1 MSPSISRRELIRK
14 FKALGFSGPYS
25 GGRHQFMI
33 RGRQKIR
40 IPNPHGSSDVDK
52 AMSQKYGYPLKI
64 AFSKENDKIV
74 VITAYPLRRGRR
86 L

>member
-1 MSPSISRRELIRK
+1 MSRHAKRRMLLYKIEENDVIETI
-14 FKALGFSGPYS
+14 KAYVADKVLTAGK
-25 GGRHQFMI
+25 QEI
-33 RGRQKIR
+33 
-40 IPNPHGSSDVDK
+40 VDK
-52 AMSQKYGYPLKI
+52 TMSQKYGYPLNI

>member
-1 MSPSISRRELIRK
+1 MLLYKIEENDVIETIK
-14 FKALGFSGPYS
+14 AYVADKALTAGKQEF
-25 GGRHQFMI
+25 
-33 RGRQKIR
+33 
-40 IPNPHGSSDVDK
+40 VDK